1 MVKSLNT
8 RGKTRMLLN
17 EFNPDQMQDE
27 IISVEEEEI
36 SPSSVA
42 TTNSSLRDP
51 GTPTYTYKVKFKHYK
66 WKYLTF

>member
-1 MVKSLNT
+1 MAKSPNT
-8 RGKTRMLLN
+8 RGSARKLLN
-17 EFNPDQMQDE
+17 EFISDQMQDE

-51 GTPTYTYKVKFKHYK
+51 GKPTNNTRFN
-66 WKYLTF
+66 LRITN